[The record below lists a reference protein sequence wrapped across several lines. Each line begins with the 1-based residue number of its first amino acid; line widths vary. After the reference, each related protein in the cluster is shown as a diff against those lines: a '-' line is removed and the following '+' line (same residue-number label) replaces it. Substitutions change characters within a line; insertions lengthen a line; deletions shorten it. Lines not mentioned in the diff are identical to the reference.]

1 MRRAVTAFRNRAE
14 AAGRFQVQGGA
25 PGPILR
31 SVKARRDALMF
42 NEFKKFAMRGNV
54 VDLAVGFILGG
65 AFSTIVKS
73 FVDDILMPP
82 LGLLLGGVD
91 FTNLYVSLDGVRYDS
106 LAAAQE
112 AGAATLNYGLFINA
126 IISFLLLAFA
136 LFLLI
141 KGMNRMTDKKKDDTP
156 EQPPAKPRNEELLEE
171 IRDLLKARN

>member
-1 MRRAVTAFRNRAE
+1 M
-14 AAGRFQVQGGA
+14 
-25 PGPILR
+25 L
-31 SVKARRDALMF
+31 

-82 LGLLLGGVD
+82 LGLALGGVD
-91 FTNLYVSLDGVRYDS
+91 FTNLFITLGDGSYET

-112 AGAATLNYGLFINA
+112 AGAATINYGLFINSVV
-126 IISFLLLAFA
+126 SFVIVAFA
-136 LFLLI
+136 LFMLVQ
-141 KGMNRMTDKKKDDTP
+141 GMNKMQEKKADDVP

-171 IRDLLKARN
+171 IRDLLADRKSVV

>member
-1 MRRAVTAFRNRAE
+1 
-14 AAGRFQVQGGA
+14 
-25 PGPILR
+25 
-31 SVKARRDALMF
+31 MF

-65 AFSTIVKS
+65 AFSTIVRS

-91 FTNLYVSLDGVRYDS
+91 FTNLFIVLGDAEYES

-112 AGAATLNYGLFINA
+112 AGAATINYGLFINN
-126 IISFLLLAFA
+126 IISFLILAFA
-136 LFLLI
+136 LFLMI
-141 KGMNRMTDKKKDDTP
+141 KGMNKMQEKKADDVP

-171 IRDLLKARN
+171 IRDLLKKG